1 MNLGSTFA
9 GFRDDL
15 YSQIGLTKDQ
25 LDLGQAAIDAAKPY
39 LNKVPNNPEASG
51 PQAVQFIADTANN
64 LLGPKIAGIP
74 VILIALAGAGIYLAV
89 RK

>member
-1 MNLGSTFA
+1 MNLGSAFA

-15 YSQIGLTKDQ
+15 YAQVGLTKDQ

-39 LNKVPNNPEASG
+39 LNQVPPNKEAAGPEAI
-51 PQAVQFIADTANN
+51 QFINATANN

-74 VILIALAGAGIYLAV
+74 VILIALAGVGIYLAV
-89 RK
+89 KK